1 MQNLDL
7 DSLSLDQLSQY
18 KTSEEQKL
26 QQITSHYQQ
35 LRAAAARFTNS
46 KETLGM
52 MGKDY
57 EGKEGLE
64 GKEVMVPLTASLY
77 VPGTIVA
84 PQRVMLELGT
94 GFYAEKSLKDAS
106 KFLDRKI
113 DLVGKNADSIFQA
126 LLGTRRNVE
135 AIVMVMQGKI
145 AERNAQG
152 N

>member
-7 DSLSLDQLSQY
+7 DSLTLDQLSQY

-26 QQITSHYQQ
+26 TQITSHYQQ

-46 KETLGM
+46 KETLGQID
-52 MGKDY
+52 GIKD
-57 EGKEGLE
+57 EGKS
-64 GKEVMVPLTASLY
+64 VMVPLTASLY
-77 VPGTIVA
+77 VPATMVE
-84 PQRVMLELGT
+84 PHKVMLELGT

-113 DLVGKNADSIFQA
+113 DLVGKNADSIFEA
-126 LLGTRRNVE
+126 LIGTRRNVE

-145 AERNAQG
+145 GERNREQG
-152 N
+152 GA